1 MSQHEPSLTQNTV
14 GALVRMHRVARGL
27 TQQALARLCQLSP
40 ISISQIEQ
48 GVRIPSVTACRAL
61 AAALGC
67 PPRLW
72 VLRVFR
78 ATAPAAMQDVLHAE
92 GAMVS
97 DSPTMQEFTPLLR
110 TVQTLPP
117 CTSCSVA
124 CQSCA
129 AAGGSRA
136 GASAPRV
143 VGKCVRKYTLSPYPS
158 CFMRLW
164 PNFG

>member
-67 PPRLW
+67 PPRLL

-78 ATAPAAMQDVLHAE
+78 ATAPAEIQDVLHEE

-117 CTSCSVA
+117 TTRHQLLQALAGVA
-124 CQSCA
+124 DADAGRERSAAQS
-129 AAGGSRA
+129 AGGS
-136 GASAPRV
+136 GQ
-143 VGKCVRKYTLSPYPS
+143 
-158 CFMRLW
+158 
-164 PNFG
+164 

>member
-1 MSQHEPSLTQNTV
+1 MSQHDSSLTQDTI

-40 ISISQIEQ
+40 LYISQIEQ

-67 PPRLW
+67 PPRL
-72 VLRVFR
+72 LMLQVFR
-78 ATAPAAMQDVLHAE
+78 ATAPVEIQDVLHAE

-97 DSPTMQEFTPLLR
+97 DIPTMQEFTPLLC

-117 CTSCSVA
+117 TTRHQLLQLWQASLALVQDGSGLPPRPPVDLTRE
-124 CQSCA
+124 A
-129 AAGGSRA
+129 AEPYAT
-136 GASAPRV
+136 
-143 VGKCVRKYTLSPYPS
+143 TLYY
-158 CFMRLW
+158 
-164 PNFG
+164 

>member
-1 MSQHEPSLTQNTV
+1 MSQHDSSLTQDTI

-40 ISISQIEQ
+40 IYISQIEP

-67 PPRLW
+67 PSRL
-72 VLRVFR
+72 LMLQVFR
-78 ATAPAAMQDVLHAE
+78 ATAPTEIQDVLHEE

-97 DSPTMQEFTPLLR
+97 DIPTMQEFTPLLR

-117 CTSCSVA
+117 TTRHQLLQLWQATLALVQDGSGLPPRPPADPASE
-124 CQSCA
+124 A
-129 AAGGSRA
+129 AEPYAT
-136 GASAPRV
+136 
-143 VGKCVRKYTLSPYPS
+143 TLYY
-158 CFMRLW
+158 
-164 PNFG
+164 